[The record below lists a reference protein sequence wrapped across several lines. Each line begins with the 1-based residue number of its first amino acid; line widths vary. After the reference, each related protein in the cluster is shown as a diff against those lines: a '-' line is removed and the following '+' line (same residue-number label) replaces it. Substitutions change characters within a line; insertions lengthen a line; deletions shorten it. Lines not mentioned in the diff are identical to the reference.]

1 MARSVKP
8 GARDTARWA
17 PLGRA
22 LVDYHRGAV
31 RSHFV
36 VHSDLWDDEPTPV
49 EEFYR
54 PDHVP
59 LPELELRALTL
70 CRGRV
75 LDVGAGAGR
84 HALELQSRGLDVTA
98 IDICPDAVDVM
109 LDRGVRDA
117 RCGDLDTVEGERFD
131 TILLLMHGIGLVGTL
146 PGLATFLERVRGL
159 VADEG
164 QIVCDSAD
172 LTVIVPSLFD
182 SGDAPDQGPAPYPGE
197 VEFRLTYGSLEGQ
210 PYPWLFV
217 DPRTLERFAK
227 ASGFDFAIGARGRQG
242 AFVAI
247 LSLRR

>member
-8 GARDTARWA
+8 GERERARWA

-22 LVDYHRGAV
+22 LVDYHRGT
-31 RSHFV
+31 RRGHFI

-54 PDHVP
+54 PDDLP
-59 LPELELRALTL
+59 IPELELRALTL

-75 LDVGAGAGR
+75 LDLGAGAGR
-84 HALELQSRGLDVTA
+84 HTLELQARGLDVTA
-98 IDICPDAVDVM
+98 IDICPEAVGVM
-109 LDRGVRDA
+109 RDRGVLDA

-146 PGLATFLERVRGL
+146 GGLAIFLERAKRFI
-159 VADEG
+159 ADEG

-172 LTVIVPSLFD
+172 LTIIVPSLFD
-182 SGDAPDQGPAPYPGE
+182 SEDSPDLGTGRYPGE
-197 VEFRLTYGSLEGQ
+197 VEFRLTYGRLEGQ

-217 DPRTLERFAK
+217 DPRTLERYAK
-227 ASGFDFAIGARGRQG
+227 AAGFDFTIGARGAQG

-247 LSLRR
+247 LSRGE